1 MNINL
6 AVKTENITKTFLS
19 REVLKDCN
27 IHVEKGTIYGFL
39 GANGAGKTTVFNIL
53 TGVYNASSGE
63 YTLDGEN
70 IIKTSTF
77 TLVKKGLAR
86 TFQNIRLFK

>member
-39 GANGAGKTTVFNIL
+39 GANGAEKQHYL
-53 TGVYNASSGE
+53 
-63 YTLDGEN
+63 
-70 IIKTSTF
+70 
-77 TLVKKGLAR
+77 R
-86 TFQNIRLFK
+86 

>member
-39 GANGAGKTTVFNIL
+39 GANGAGKSIGNGKFEN
-53 TGVYNASSGE
+53 SSCL
-63 YTLDGEN
+63 YGEN
-70 IIKTSTF
+70 K
-77 TLVKKGLAR
+77 
-86 TFQNIRLFK
+86 